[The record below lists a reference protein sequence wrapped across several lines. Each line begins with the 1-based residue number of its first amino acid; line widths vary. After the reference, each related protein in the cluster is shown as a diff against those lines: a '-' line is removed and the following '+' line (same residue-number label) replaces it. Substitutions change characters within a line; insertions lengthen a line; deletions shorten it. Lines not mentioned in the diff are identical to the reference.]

1 MSYFNKFIIAT
12 GLALSRTIHGSSC
25 VKTYATWPA
34 VSFFLIA
41 NLYHLTF
48 LALGSLR
55 SRGEAKVEIAI
66 FTETVLRR
74 ILRFSLSIPEFG
86 MTAVV
91 TKLFLSDCRNFNFI
105 RNGDY

>member
-1 MSYFNKFIIAT
+1 MNKVRACVNNFYRSIRWKGLDRFNMSYFNKFIIAT

-74 ILRFSLSIPEFG
+74 I
-86 MTAVV
+86 
-91 TKLFLSDCRNFNFI
+91 
-105 RNGDY
+105 